1 MNIPADFQ
9 AATTELK
16 DKVILITGAGAG
28 IGKAAALCFAKHG
41 AEVILLGKTTKKLEA
56 VYDEI
61 MALSHNPN
69 EPGEFSIKEPAII
82 PLDMKGASKQNYI
95 DMATTIEQT
104 FGRLDGL
111 LHNASALGSIMPFE
125 QFPEDMYQEVMQVNV
140 NAQFLMTQALL
151 PVLKKSPSA
160 SIIFTSSSVGRKGR
174 AFWAPYAISKF
185 ATEGM
190 MQVLAD
196 EYDNTKMRFNS
207 LNPGATAT
215 NMRRKA
221 YPAEDPTTL
230 KQPSE
235 IMASYLYLM
244 SDQSKDVSGQALTI
258 SR

>member
-9 AATTELK
+9 ATTTELK

-61 MALSHNPN
+61 MALSS
-69 EPGEFSIKEPAII
+69 EFDIKEPAII
-82 PLDMKGASKQNYI
+82 PLDMKGATKQNYI

-111 LHNASALGSIMPFE
+111 LHNASALGSIMSFE
-125 QFPEDMYQEVMQVNV
+125 QFPQDMYEEVIQVNV
-140 NAQFLMTQALL
+140 NAQFFMTQALL

-230 KQPSE
+230 KQPHE
-235 IMASYLYLM
+235 IMPTYLYLM
-244 SDQSKDVSGQALTI
+244 SDQSKNISGQALTI
-258 SR
+258 NR